1 MTFDIG
7 ELKACFEKYSQ
18 IMGTKIVKKVIK
30 YIGVN
35 PEGNLLGLINKGMK
49 KETENQAFNDQVYQ

>member
-7 ELKACFEKYSQ
+7 ELKACFEKYSH

-49 KETENQAFNDQVYQ
+49 KKTEN